1 MTVGFAERH
10 NTLRQEF
17 EKYLTGVFKDSEAP
31 RDIIEAMEYSLFSG
45 GKRLRPV
52 MSLYMART
60 LGVDDDIAFPLS
72 AAIEMIHTYSLIHD
86 DLPAMDDD
94 DLRRGRPTNH
104 KKYGEGM
111 AVLAGDGLLN
121 SAFELMLKNCPK
133 ENCAAYIKAIGYI
146 AECAGVSGMIGG
158 QVLDIKAQA
167 EDIEGLKKMHG
178 MKTGRMFSACIMPM
192 AYIAGLAQNEE
203 DAYLE
208 FSQKFGLLF
217 QITDDILDVKGSAQM
232 LGKTPGKDAAFGKI
246 TYVTKYGL
254 DKASEMAFDAADA
267 CIKALKRTGR
277 DNEYLVSLVEY
288 TVKRES

>member
-1 MTVGFAERH
+1 MSFAERH
-10 NTLRQEF
+10 NALKKEL
-17 EKYLTGVFKDSEAP
+17 EAYLADVFKDSTAP
-31 RDIIEAMEYSLFSG
+31 RDIIDAMEYSFFSG

-52 MSLYMART
+52 MALYMAHT
-60 LGVDDDIAFPLS
+60 LGVDDAISMPVC

-94 DLRRGRPTNH
+94 DLRRGRATSH
-104 KKYGEGM
+104 IKYGEGM

-121 SAFELMLKNCPK
+121 SAFELMLKNCP
-133 ENCAAYIKAIGYI
+133 EQECGAYIKAVAYI

-158 QVLDIKAQA
+158 QVLDIKAQSN
-167 EDIEGLKKMHG
+167 DIEELKKMHG

-192 AYIAGLAQNEE
+192 VYIAHLAQNEE

-232 LGKTPGKDAAFGKI
+232 LGKTPGKDAASGKI

-254 DKASEMAFDAADA
+254 DKASEIARNAADA
-267 CIKALKRTGR
+267 CIKALERTGR
-277 DNEYLVSLVEY
+277 DNAYFVSLVEY
-288 TVKRES
+288 TLKREN

>member
-1 MTVGFAERH
+1 MVFFERH
-10 NTLRQEF
+10 NALKQEF
-17 EKYLTGVFKDSEAP
+17 EAYLADIFKDSAAP
-31 RDIIEAMEYSLFSG
+31 RDIIDAMEYSLFSG

-52 MSLYMART
+52 MALYMART
-60 LGVDDDIAFPLS
+60 LGVDDALAFPLS

-104 KKYGEGM
+104 MKYGEDI
-111 AVLAGDGLLN
+111 AILAGDGLLN
-121 SAFELMLKNCPK
+121 SAFELMLENCPQ
-133 ENCAAYIKAIGYI
+133 ENCGAYIKAIGYI

-167 EDIEGLKKMHG
+167 EDIEELKKMHG
-178 MKTGRMFSACIMPM
+178 MKTGKMFSASIMPM

-217 QITDDILDVKGSAQM
+217 QITDDILDVKGSAQL

-254 DKASEMAFDAADA
+254 DKAFEMAHDTADA
-267 CIKALKRTGR
+267 CIKALKKTAR
-277 DNEYLVSLVEY
+277 DNEYLASLVEY
-288 TVKRES
+288 TVKREK